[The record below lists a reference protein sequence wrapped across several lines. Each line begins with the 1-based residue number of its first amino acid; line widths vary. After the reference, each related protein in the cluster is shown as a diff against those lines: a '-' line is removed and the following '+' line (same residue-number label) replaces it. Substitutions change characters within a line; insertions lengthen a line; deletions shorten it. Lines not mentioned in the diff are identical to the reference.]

1 MQTGG
6 MTESEYVGTQRASV
20 DEWMNGL
27 GETRGDPGGGAA
39 AGVMLAIAA
48 ALTAMIAGYTR
59 PAAAG
64 ASGDG
69 AKAPS
74 DRRASDYASAVA
86 ALADE
91 RDAVLERAHELRVAA
106 LRLADDDAVA
116 SREFGGAFR
125 LPKGDERD
133 RAIRRGSV
141 DGARSSA
148 ALGERAIGAVDDLQW
163 LAQHANPALIADL
176 AVACGALRAAL
187 TAARTNLSF
196 DLAALTASGESLEQ
210 VHLEHPVLWGTVPR
224 FDDAIA
230 RIDGITAAID
240 ARAAPTD

>member
-1 MQTGG
+1 MAK
-6 MTESEYVGTQRASV
+6 SEYAGTQRASV
-20 DEWMNGL
+20 GEWMHGL

-39 AGVMLAIAA
+39 AGVMLAITA
-48 ALTAMIAGYTR
+48 ALTAMIAGYTH
-59 PAAAG
+59 ADTG
-64 ASGDG
+64 S
-69 AKAPS
+69 
-74 DRRASDYASAVA
+74 

-133 RAIRRGSV
+133 RAIRHGSV

-163 LAQHANPALIADL
+163 LAQNGNPALIADL

-210 VHLEHPVLWGTVPR
+210 VRLEHPVLWGTVPR